1 MDTIHYLRTSFRR
14 IAMLV
19 PPVRRIVDQRDSLL
33 QEIQFLRSGRAN
45 IVDSDIDDA
54 EVRGL
59 ERLLHRPFR
68 ELSGTP
74 GKSPGETCDDLE
86 IIRRLLKAYKAP
98 VSVSSAKPTAIWR
111 TIFDTR
117 QLPLHRILV
126 GDDVDAA
133 AALLRRPGDS
143 NLFWGFDGLVAESV
157 KRFDSSPAYA
167 MAVAKM
173 CHDLLIR
180 VAEAIGAVPCEN
192 PEAPGS
198 TPMYGFKPADE
209 LLEAIDNVVGCEIRF
224 PNPYPDEIGVKTS
237 RGVASYRAIHAIY
250 QAWRIRELLRGIPR
264 PRVLELGAGLG
275 RTAYYARQLGI
286 LDYTIIDLPFTEISQ
301 GYFLMRTLGG
311 EQIVLQGEN
320 EGGMTTK
327 VKIFNPPAF
336 LEGSDE
342 YDLIVNVDSLTEM
355 GRSAAERYW
364 NRIQTATPLFLS
376 INHDSNP
383 FTVKELIVSGNA
395 RVVNTHRHLNAIRRG
410 YVEELVYL
418 RR

>member
-1 MDTIHYLRTSFRR
+1 LDTKHFLRNSFRR

-19 PPVRRIVDQRDSLL
+19 PAVRRIVDQRDSLI
-33 QEIQFLRSGRAN
+33 QEIQLLRSGSAD
-45 IVDSDIDDA
+45 IVDSDIDNA

-68 ELSGTP
+68 ELRASP
-74 GKSPGETCDDLE
+74 AKSPGEPCDDAAM
-86 IIRRLLKAYKAP
+86 IKRLLDAYKA
-98 VSVSSAKPTAIWR
+98 SASASSAKPTAIWR

-126 GDDVDAA
+126 SDDVEAA

-157 KRFDSSPAYA
+157 KRFDSSRDYST
-167 MAVAKM
+167 AVAKM

-198 TPMYGFKPADE
+198 TPMYGFKPVDE
-209 LLEAIDNVVGCEIRF
+209 LLAAIDGAVGCEIRF
-224 PNPYPDEIGVKTS
+224 PNPYPDEIGVKTG

-250 QAWRIRELLRGIPR
+250 QAWRIRELVGGIAR

-311 EQIVLQGEN
+311 EEVLLEGES
-320 EGGMTTK
+320 GRDATTK
-327 VKIFNPPAF
+327 VKIFNPPFF

-342 YDLIVNVDSLTEM
+342 YDLVVNVDSLTEM
-355 GRSAAERYW
+355 DRAAAERYW
-364 NRIQTATPLFLS
+364 KRIQTAAPLFLS

-383 FTVKELIVSGNA
+383 FTVKELIGGGKP
-395 RVVNTHRHLNAIRRG
+395 RVVSTHRHLNAVRRG